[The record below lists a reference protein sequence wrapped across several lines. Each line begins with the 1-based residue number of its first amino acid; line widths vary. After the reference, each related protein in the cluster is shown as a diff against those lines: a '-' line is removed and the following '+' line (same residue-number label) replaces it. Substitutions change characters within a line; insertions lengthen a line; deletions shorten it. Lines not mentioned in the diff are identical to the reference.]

1 MVMVD
6 KEDFKQ
12 VYNQKIMSFYIKVQS
27 IGSCLFVD
35 KYFRLH
41 RHHTDIP
48 VAVDQY
54 PIDPISADT
63 SLLKIQVIDQEWTDT
78 RSVKHDTVS
87 ADMPVNTRLTVNRYV
102 DRLLTKD

>member
-1 MVMVD
+1 MVD

-12 VYNQKIMSFYIKVQS
+12 VYNKKLMSFYIKVQS

-48 VAVDQY
+48 PTVDRY
-54 PIDPISADT
+54 PIDHISADT